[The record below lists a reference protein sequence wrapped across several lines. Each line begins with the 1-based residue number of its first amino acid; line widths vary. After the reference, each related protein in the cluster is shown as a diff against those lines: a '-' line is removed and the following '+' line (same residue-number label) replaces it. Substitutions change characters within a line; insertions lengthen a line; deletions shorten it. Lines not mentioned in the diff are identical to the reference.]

1 MIGEDDQEEF
11 LRKDDELTVSGPMV
25 PALEFVIAQKIM
37 TGLSSSIDTDHQRS

>member
-1 MIGEDDQEEF
+1 
-11 LRKDDELTVSGPMV
+11 MV